1 MKIISDQLD
10 YNLSRKLDF
19 QKNLNCL
26 DDGIL
31 HSLKILENN
40 KNLTKHLKLLIIDL
54 YSVWSESNEQF
65 LSVSMSKRGYRA
77 KSRYNP
83 NMISSILIQAI
94 KTLKK
99 HDLIELH
106 PGFFDLKKNISRQTR
121 IRAKGLLLEKFQQLK
136 LTFNQL
142 FDVKKREFIY
152 LTKNNELVEYND
164 NFETHEIREI
174 LKNYNL
180 IISKTFFDIP
190 CIKNDYIIR
199 GDNSKIIISDYCKN
213 EYRLFN
219 SFENNYFGSFAGSWW
234 HKLDLSSVEKLCNH
248 MLINDKP
255 TSYIDL
261 ENLFPKF
268 LANFFLIPH
277 FEIDFENIKKQS
289 SFVKTN
295 HQLNSMILKGIN
307 SKNFEGFFRSIT
319 INRKR
324 MGIKEKISKK
334 DILLFIENLQ
344 KNNPKVYK
352 LFFLSKYPD
361 WNAFIS
367 EIFYKLIKKFGSA
380 NVNIPIIKVGDRFF
394 YPSNVEDNVLDYFQ
408 ETLEKDFKIKKHTLK
423 KSKCFSYEGESKKS
437 IFKSLI
443 KNNLEYSNGFIKR
456 KKSFIFSMKKNNLW
470 INHTMKGD

>member
-19 QKNLNCL
+19 QKSLNCL

-31 HSLKILENN
+31 HSLKIVDNN
-40 KNLTKHLKLLIIDL
+40 KNLNKHLKFLIVDL
-54 YSVWSESNEQF
+54 YSVWSESNAQF
-65 LSVSMSKRGYRA
+65 LSVSMSKRGYKA

-83 NMISSILIQAI
+83 NMISSLLIQVI

-99 HDLIELH
+99 NDLIELY
-106 PGFFDLKKNISRQTR
+106 PGFFDLKKNIRRQTR
-121 IRAKGLLLEKFQQLK
+121 IRAKGLLLEKFKQLK
-136 LTFNQL
+136 LTSNQL
-142 FDVKKREFIY
+142 FDVNKREFIY
-152 LTKNNELVEYND
+152 LTKNKELVEYND

-199 GDNSKIIISDYCKN
+199 GDKSKIIISDYCKN
-213 EYRLFN
+213 EYRTFN

-268 LANFFLIPH
+268 LEKIFRIPH
-277 FEIDFENIKKQS
+277 LKFDFENIKKQNL
-289 SFVKTN
+289 FIRTT
-295 HQLNSMILKGIN
+295 HQLNSLILKGIN
-307 SKNFEGFFRSIT
+307 SKNFESFFRSIV

-324 MGIKEKISKK
+324 MGINDKISKK
-334 DILLFIENLQ
+334 DILQFVENLK
-344 KNNPKVYK
+344 KNNLQVHK
-352 LFFLSKYPD
+352 LFFLSKFLD
-361 WNAFIS
+361 WDAFIS
-367 EIFYKLIKKFGSA
+367 GIFYKLLKKFGSV
-380 NVNIPIIKVGDRFF
+380 NVNIPIIKVRDRFF
-394 YPSNVEDNVLDYFQ
+394 YPSNVEDNVQDYFQ
-408 ETLEKDFKIKKHTLK
+408 ETLEKDFKIKKHILK
-423 KSKCFSYEGESKKS
+423 RSKCFSYEGENKKS

-443 KNNLEYSNGFIKR
+443 KNNLEYSKDFIKR

-470 INHTMKGD
+470 LNHIMKGD